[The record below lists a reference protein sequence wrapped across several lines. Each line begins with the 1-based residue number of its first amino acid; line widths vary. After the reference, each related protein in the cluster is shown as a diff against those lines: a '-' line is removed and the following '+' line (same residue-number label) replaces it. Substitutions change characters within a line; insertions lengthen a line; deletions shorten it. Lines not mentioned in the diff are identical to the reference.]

1 MKLNKTTQI
10 PDFAVYA
17 VLAAVIFGISIW
29 ILLVDKDA
37 PHNWFLYF
45 AMAVTAVAGVIRF
58 ARPSRKNRLSQNH

>member
-1 MKLNKTTQI
+1 MKLNKNTQI

-37 PHNWFLYF
+37 PHNWFLYV
-45 AMAVTAVAGVIRF
+45 AMAVTVAAGVARF
-58 ARPSRKNRLSQNH
+58 VFHLPKRRQPTA